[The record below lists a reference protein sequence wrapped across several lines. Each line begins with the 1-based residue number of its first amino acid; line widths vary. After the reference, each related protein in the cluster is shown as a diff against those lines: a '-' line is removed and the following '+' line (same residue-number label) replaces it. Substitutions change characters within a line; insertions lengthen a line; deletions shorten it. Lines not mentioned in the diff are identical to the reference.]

1 METTSTRCT
10 AALGL
15 SRSDRLLLGEM
26 FDQETGVESGIRPW
40 HHRFRKMHAS
50 FQRPVGA
57 RPSRRRRRRRTWTP
71 ESAFNAMPPA
81 VLGSGG
87 REGERGNGRETDL
100 NFERLLCNLGAVGSH
115 GARYEGCRC
124 CRRLAKV
131 EVLSPSMSWLIE
143 RPTAHPLPTPTQ
155 KNQRALDRGT
165 GCTTGGPMSHQDK
178 VRTVWLPGLAICAP
192 PSGTAPHHHG
202 LRSIPSVAASSLY
215 QRLPP
220 ALTLDPR
227 LSLQVPSR
235 PLRSIESVL
244 PPSRHQR
251 HEDT

>member
-1 METTSTRCT
+1 MLR
-10 AALGL
+10 
-15 SRSDRLLLGEM
+15 SRGRSAHGRVVGGADG
-26 FDQETGVESGIRPW
+26 GHG
-40 HHRFRKMHAS
+40 HRNRHSM
-50 FQRPVGA
+50 PCP
-57 RPSRRRRRRRTWTP
+57 RPSW
-71 ESAFNAMPPA
+71 AA
-81 VLGSGG
+81 
-87 REGERGNGRETDL
+87 EGERGNGRETDL

>member
-10 AALGL
+10 AALGP

-57 RPSRRRRRRRTWTP
+57 RPNRRRRRRRTWTP

-81 VLGSGG
+81 VLGS
-87 REGERGNGRETDL
+87 GERGNGRETDL

-115 GARYEGCRC
+115 GARYEGCR

-155 KNQRALDRGT
+155 KNQRALDRGI
-165 GCTTGGPMSHQDK
+165 GCTTGTHVPPGQGTYRVAP
-178 VRTVWLPGLAICAP
+178 RTCNLCTPQRHCTTPPWLAFHPIRRSFQSLPATP
-192 PSGTAPHHHG
+192 PSAD
-202 LRSIPSVAASSLY
+202 S
-215 QRLPP
+215 
-220 ALTLDPR
+220 
-227 LSLQVPSR
+227 
-235 PLRSIESVL
+235 
-244 PPSRHQR
+244 
-251 HEDT
+251 